1 MQLNGITLRNLPY
14 ERNLKGGLLDRGEGE
29 KGSLIDCGGVGGE
42 LNKPPGGVGEG
53 KGGFIRPRGGE
64 KMDLID
70 RGGEERGLIRPR
82 ARGEGV
88 LNIAFTVHCIY
99 NLLTEFFCLYWL
111 WCRPSF
117 SPFFEV
123 FEVQAIV

>member
-14 ERNLKGGLLDRGEGE
+14 KRKLKGGLLDRAEGE

-42 LNKPPGGVGEG
+42 LNKPPGGGVGEG

-70 RGGEERGLIRPR
+70 RRGRKGGLLDHERGEKGSLI
-82 ARGEGV
+82 
-88 LNIAFTVHCIY
+88 
-99 NLLTEFFCLYWL
+99 
-111 WCRPSF
+111 
-117 SPFFEV
+117 
-123 FEVQAIV
+123 